1 MQHNNH
7 KGAHEPRYNEL
18 FRRFDR
24 IQTQIDEYI
33 KESNRRLQALEESHI
48 TRGERLNSFSQVVNT
63 LQSHLERMEQGLLQE
78 FKISQEIMRGM
89 IEHDMSIER
98 AKTEFKQQLETKEQE
113 MKQQQAAREAEE
125 QKERAAFRRNLYIKL
140 GTIGAPVLVAAT
152 TAIVKIIESF

>member
-1 MQHNNH
+1 MHNSRPPPYESRI
-7 KGAHEPRYNEL
+7 KEL
-18 FRRFDR
+18 FKRLDR
-24 IQTQIDEYI
+24 MQDQIDSYI
-33 KESNRRLQALEESHI
+33 SESNKRLIALEETSAV
-48 TRGERLNSFSQVVNT
+48 RGEKLTVTQETVIRLQ
-63 LQSHLERMEQGLLQE
+63 QHLERMEQGLLQE
-78 FKISQEIMRGM
+78 FRISQDLMRAM

-125 QKERAAFRRNLYIKL
+125 QKERATFRRNLYIKL